1 MEDNTAYMKR
11 RQFYILTT
19 WVLIGLILMYAVFFT
34 SLNDYKKISFFLD
47 EYGVYEIDNYVLT
60 TGYINDNHYAA
71 GTQVWLGHD
80 NEKYLRVTAE
90 GIDNS
95 EIKFSFIGGNYDN
108 DGTLVP
114 VCSIKNANIEN
125 GHNYYPLSSN
135 EFSYAAFYIDGTDK
149 RVIKG
154 VQFRQSNKELNYTST
169 IPALLTTTILYVLIS
184 LTGLFF
190 YKRYRRKLLFRPL
203 QIPVLSLQIHQK
215 NNVLEKSLLSLI
227 VMLFTA
233 VITSSYL
240 LNMYVGEKGYY
251 SLFKKYIFFQLVLV
265 LLLSLLM
272 FCQTCRENK
281 IHIDT
286 WSLVICT
293 LLSTYLLISDILVD
307 KVYRFSGISIF
318 IVLLIYVLVWNSRRE
333 NEQFIKTFEQAVH
346 CFFIISLIL
355 LLIYKDEVPD
365 GRYSGSLTNQSI
377 YALYLG
383 GIWAILIGSFE
394 SSICNNNVIYKKA
407 TTATEM
413 LIVLVLA
420 ISTQAFTP
428 MIAIAA
434 ITVLF
439 VYRMISKKRGRI
451 TAIKLILIAITLIVI
466 ALILA
471 AFILLNLR
479 GSTNY
484 RLINKF
490 TSGSLSVFLS
500 NRDYYWREY
509 LRHMNLFGHEVRPY
523 LWDHR
528 IYPHNAII
536 GMMYWYGVPCVV
548 PYILMMIIAVEKSW
562 RYANTGL
569 KHASVPFYSIASFII
584 MSMADNVEQPFVWL
598 PWIAC
603 YLLMAPILL
612 MPVEE
617 IEALKTE
624 RSEAK

>member
-1 MEDNTAYMKR
+1 MEDNAAYLKR
-11 RQFYILTT
+11 RHFYILTT
-19 WVLIGLILMYAVFFT
+19 WVLAGLVLLYAAFFT
-34 SLNDYKKISFFLD
+34 SLNDYKKISFSVD
-47 EYGVYEIDNYVLT
+47 EYGIYEIENYVLT
-60 TGYINDNHYAA
+60 TGYINNNHYAA

-95 EIKFSFIGGNYDN
+95 EVKFSFIGGNYDN
-108 DGTLVP
+108 DGALVP
-114 VCSIKNANIEN
+114 VCSIKKANIEN
-125 GHNYYPLSSN
+125 GYNYYPLSSN
-135 EFSYAAFYIDGTDK
+135 EFSYVAFYIDGTDK

-154 VQFRQSNKELNYTST
+154 VQFRQSSKELNYTST
-169 IPALLTTTILYVLIS
+169 IPALLITAIVYILIS
-184 LTGLFF
+184 LTGLLF
-190 YKRYRRKLLFRPL
+190 YKKRKRKLLFRPL
-203 QIPVLSLQIHQK
+203 QIPSLSIQIHQK
-215 NNVLEKSLLSLI
+215 NDVLGKALLPLI

-251 SLFKKYIFFQLVLV
+251 SLFKKYIFFQLILV
-265 LLLSLLM
+265 FLLSLLM
-272 FCQTCRENK
+272 FCQTCKEHK
-281 IHIDT
+281 INTDT
-286 WSLVICT
+286 WALVICT
-293 LLSTYLLISDILVD
+293 LLSTYLLFSDILVD
-307 KVYRFSGISIF
+307 KVYRFSGIGIF
-318 IVLLIYVLVWNSRRE
+318 IVLLIYVLIWNSRRE

-346 CFFIISLIL
+346 CFFIISLFL

-383 GIWAILIGSFE
+383 GIWAILIGSLE
-394 SSICNNNVIYKKA
+394 SGICNNNAAYKKA
-407 TTATEM
+407 ATAIEM

-420 ISTQAFTP
+420 LSTQAFTP

-439 VYRMISKKRGRI
+439 AYRIVLKKRGRK
-451 TAIKLILIAITLIVI
+451 TAIKVILIAVSLIVV
-466 ALILA
+466 ALVLTV
-471 AFILLNLR
+471 FILLKLR
-479 GSTNY
+479 GSTDY

-490 TSGSLSVFLS
+490 TSGSLSIFLS

-509 LRHMNLFGHEVRPY
+509 LRHMNLFGHGERPY

-569 KHASVPFYSIASFII
+569 KYAAVPFYSIASFII
-584 MSMADNVEQPFVWL
+584 MSMADNVE
-598 PWIAC
+598 
-603 YLLMAPILL
+603 
-612 MPVEE
+612 
-617 IEALKTE
+617 
-624 RSEAK
+624 